1 MAGDNSNLQTKYDAT
16 KSPVLFGREM
26 LFTNE
31 ARITAENVVSVLNS
45 VLTKFH
51 SNKWQIQYLYDYYR
65 GKQPIFNRVKQVR
78 PEINNKI
85 VENHAWEIVSFKVA
99 YLLGAPIT
107 YTRRKIKSGSPCMV
121 TAEKTFCDSKN
132 DDPISNEV
140 SRLNEIMHV
149 LDKESTDHD
158 IAEWNHI
165 CGTAYRYVC
174 ASNGENG
181 IDIGSC
187 DPRCTA
193 VVYSR
198 ELGTK
203 PIMAFQETIREN
215 NLPRYTVWNESVT
228 FEIEN
233 DRIIKVTPHGTGAI
247 PIIEYPLNSARLGSF
262 EVVLTILDAV
272 NTLSSNRLDGTEQ
285 FVQSFFKFVN
295 CKLDEEKFERFRELG
310 AIYLSSDGAHPSD
323 VGIITSELDQTQ
335 AQVEIDHLYQQALI
349 ICGMPDRN
357 GTNRSSG
364 DSGQAVILRDGW
376 TMAESSARDTIMQWE
391 RSEKNFLRI
400 ALSYLKTL
408 GKLDLSLADIDIRF
422 TKGNTEN
429 LLVKTQAL
437 SNLLTAGVHPEI
449 AFGIPHLFDDPNQ
462 AYIDSRQYLAKW
474 LPALPGASEQ
484 DNAEG
489 AEILSGADGGSNDG
503 TLS

>member
-1 MAGDNSNLQTKYDAT
+1 MAENSKYDAT
-16 KSPVLFGREM
+16 KSPLLYGRE
-26 LFTNE
+26 TIYTDE
-31 ARITAENVVSVLNS
+31 TAITAENVIKVLND
-45 VLTKFH
+45 VLPKFH
-51 SNKWQIQYLYDYYR
+51 VNQSAIKYLYDYYK

-78 PEINNKI
+78 PEINNRI

-99 YLLGAPIT
+99 YLLGAPIA
-107 YTRRKIKSGSPCMV
+107 YTRRKIKDGNPQMI
-121 TAEKTFCDSKN
+121 TAESAIDGIPE
-132 DDPISNEV
+132 DDPTSGKV
-140 SRLNEIMHV
+140 GRLNEIMHV
-149 LDKESTDHD
+149 LDKEAVDHD

-165 CGTAYRYVC
+165 CGTAYRYVS
-174 ASNGENG
+174 ASKDENG
-181 IDIGSC
+181 IEIGSC
-187 DPRCTA
+187 DPRRTA

-198 ELGTK
+198 ELGSK
-203 PIMAFQETIREN
+203 PVMAFQETIRDTG
-215 NLPRYTVWNESVT
+215 LPIYIVWNESVT
-228 FEIEN
+228 FKIVGNSIVET
-233 DRIIKVTPHGTGAI
+233 TPHGTGAI
-247 PIIEYPLNSARLGSF
+247 PIIEYPLNTARIGAF
-262 EVVLTILDAV
+262 EVVLTILDAI
-272 NTLSSNRLDGTEQ
+272 NILSSNRLDGTEQ

-295 CKLDEEKFERFRELG
+295 CKLDQEKFKLFREQG
-310 AIYLSSDGAHPSD
+310 AIYLSSDNANPSD
-323 VGIITSELDQTQ
+323 VDIITSELDQTQ

-391 RSEKNFLRI
+391 RSEKAFLKI

-437 SNLLTAGVHPEI
+437 ANLLTAGVHPEI

-484 DNAEG
+484 DNQSDG
-489 AEILSGADGGSNDG
+489 AEIRLLSGADGRSSEEE
-503 TLS
+503 T